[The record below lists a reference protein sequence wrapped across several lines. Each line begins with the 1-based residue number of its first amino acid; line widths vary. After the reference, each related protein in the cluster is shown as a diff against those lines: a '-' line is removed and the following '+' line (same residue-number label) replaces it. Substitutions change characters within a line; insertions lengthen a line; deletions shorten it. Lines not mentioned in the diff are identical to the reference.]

1 MPCGILAPDT
11 IISQR
16 RQQNLGLASAV
27 RHFNDREM
35 ILDLLRLCLLILRQ
49 GGRFGGKLLH

>member
-1 MPCGILAPDT
+1 MPWGIHAPDT

-27 RHFNDREM
+27 RHETVT
-35 ILDLLRLCLLILRQ
+35 
-49 GGRFGGKLLH
+49 GPA